1 MESSSPLENKSEP
14 RRPRKPKTICLP
26 FEPVEYQRCLEDHAY
41 CRQYIMERYECFPEL
56 FPAALSE
63 GFTFHG
69 FLSSK
74 KQDLIQRRIKLKANE
89 EQYQIRPSFM
99 MPYMIGPTPEVEKA
113 LYYRRWGVPFDA
125 LPHAF
130 GHTPMYWY
138 RAYVSLGRCSLVGTT
153 IKDPD
158 LLPAHVLADE
168 KHSRRQ
174 GEKVYIPTTVAQECI
189 LGAEVVESAGEADL
203 KKGYQVFRDEARNL
217 QPDYSPDTVNTDG
230 WDATQNAWKALFPLI
245 TILLCF
251 LHFVLN
257 IKNRCRSDK
266 NLLNLLQDKIWSVY
280 HAENR
285 ASFAQRL
292 RRLREWAS
300 PQEMALTV
308 KEKVLDLCAHAADF
322 KKAFDH
328 PGAYRTSNALDRLM
342 DYQDRLL
349 YTMQYFH
356 GTAESAC
363 LYVRAMALAWNFHP
377 YGQKTQ
383 RKYGSRASP
392 FQQLNGFG
400 YHDNWLENMMIA
412 ASLNGQRG

>member
-1 MESSSPLENKSEP
+1 MESSSRLENKSEA
-14 RRPRKPKTICLP
+14 RRPRKPKSICLP
-26 FEPVEYQRCLEDHAY
+26 FETAEYQACLEDHEH
-41 CRQYIMERYECFPEL
+41 CRGYIMEMYERSPEL
-56 FPAALSE
+56 FPSGLSK

-69 FLSSK
+69 FLLSK
-74 KQDLIQRRIKLKANE
+74 KQDLIQRRIKLTANG

-99 MPYMIGPTPEVEKA
+99 MPYMIGSTQEVEKA
-113 LYYRRWGVPFDA
+113 LYYRRWGVPFEA

-138 RAYVSLGRCSLVGTT
+138 RAYVSLGRASLVGTT

-158 LLPAHVLADE
+158 RLPAHVLADE

-174 GEKVYIPTTVAQECI
+174 GNKAYIPTTVAQECI
-189 LGAEVVESAGEADL
+189 IGAQVVESAGEEDL
-203 KKGYQVFRDEARNL
+203 KKGYQVFRDEAQAL
-217 QPDYSPDTVNTDG
+217 KADYSPDTVNVDG
-230 WDATQNAWKALFPLI
+230 WAPTHSVWKALFPLI
-245 TILLCF
+245 TILSCF
-251 LHFVLN
+251 LHFVLK

-266 NLLNLLQDKIWSVY
+266 DLLSQLQNHIWPLY

-285 ASFAQRL
+285 ASFAQRV
-292 RRLREWAS
+292 RRLREWVTPKQIVA
-300 PQEMALTV
+300 TV

-322 KKAFDH
+322 KKAYDH

-349 YTMQYFH
+349 YTMRYFH
-356 GTAESAC
+356 GTQESAS
-363 LYVRAMALAWNFHP
+363 LYVRAMALVWNFHP

-383 RKYGSRASP
+383 NKYGPRTSP
-392 FQQLNGFG
+392 FERLNGFR

-412 ASLNGQRG
+412 ASLGGRRG